1 MKAVF
6 KGFLR
11 CRKLAQNGVYFTVG
25 NIYDLIPSE
34 VVEGFY
40 NVEDDNGFVHLLK
53 PNKLV
58 YDFEFLNKEEF
69 LMDDILCNQ
78 KLGIAESNGKL
89 KHYVNGI
96 YVTKERFDDV
106 LSCVKDFEAEG
117 VDTSS
122 IKFELIFE

>member
-6 KGFLR
+6 KRYLGSLTPD
-11 CRKLAQNGVYFTVG
+11 QNGVYLTVG
-25 NIYDLIPSE
+25 KIYDLIPSE

-40 NVEDDNGFVHLLK
+40 NVEDDNGFVRLIR
-53 PNKLV
+53 PNIV
-58 YDFEFLNKEEF
+58 YEFEFLNKEEF

-106 LSCVKDFEAEG
+106 LSCVKYFEAEG

-122 IKFELIFE
+122 IKFELRFE

>member
-6 KGFLR
+6 KGYLR
-11 CRKLAQNGVYFTVG
+11 CRNLEQNGIHFTVG

-40 NVEDDNGFVHLLK
+40 NVEDDDGFVHLLK
-53 PNKLV
+53 PSKLV
-58 YDFEFLNKEEF
+58 YDFEFLNKEWF

-78 KLGIAESNGKL
+78 KPGIAESNGKF

-106 LSCVKDFEAEG
+106 ISCVKDFEAKG

-122 IKFELIFE
+122 IKFELRFE